1 MNNLFLDYKLS
12 SNSWFGL
19 GGKAKKFFTP
29 DTEEELI
36 NYLKN
41 IQLDNFITIGLVQIF
56 YFVIKVVQIPL
67 LSLVRI
73 LEKLTLLMTLLFVD
87 QAF

>member
-12 SNSWFGL
+12 NNSWFGL

-36 NYLKN
+36 KKYS
-41 IQLDNFITIGLVQIF
+41 I
-56 YFVIKVVQIPL
+56 
-67 LSLVRI
+67 R
-73 LEKLTLLMTLLFVD
+73 
-87 QAF
+87 

>member
-12 SNSWFGL
+12 SNSWFGI

-41 IQLDNFITIGLVQIF
+41 IQSDNFVTIGSGQIF
-56 YFVIKVVQIPL
+56 YFVIRVVQIPL

-73 LEKLTLLMTLLFVD
+73 LEKLDIVDDSLFVV
-87 QAF
+87 QVF

>member
-29 DTEEELI
+29 DTEEEL
-36 NYLKN
+36 
-41 IQLDNFITIGLVQIF
+41 
-56 YFVIKVVQIPL
+56 
-67 LSLVRI
+67 VR
-73 LEKLTLLMTLLFVD
+73 LFKKYSIR
-87 QAF
+87 

>member
-12 SNSWFGL
+12 NNSWFGI

-36 NYLKN
+36 DYLKN
-41 IQLDNFITIGLVQIF
+41 IQLDNFVTMALVQIF
-56 YFVIKVVQIPL
+56 YFVIRVVQTRL
-67 LSLVRI
+67 LNLVRI
-73 LEKLTLLMTLLFVD
+73 LEKLTIIDDSLICGSGF
-87 QAF
+87 